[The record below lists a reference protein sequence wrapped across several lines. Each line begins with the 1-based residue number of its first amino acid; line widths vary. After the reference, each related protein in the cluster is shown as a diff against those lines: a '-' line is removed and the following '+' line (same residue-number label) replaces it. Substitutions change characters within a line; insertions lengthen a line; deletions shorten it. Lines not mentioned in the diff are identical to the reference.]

1 MRGVNIERKRLAGL
15 LVITLLCVGFD
26 ACGDASKDVR
36 SSSHTALKPTTTAAM
51 SGAIVSNPTPHP
63 TAKPDNDGDGD
74 NGNDDDRWGS
84 AASSTDRRA
93 VVALVKRYY
102 AVAAAG
108 DGAQG
113 CALIYSLLAEEIP
126 ELYGEPPG
134 PPSLRGGTC
143 AVVMSKVYRQKHRQ
157 LVAKVAMI
165 DVIGVRVKRLRG
177 LALLRF
183 KGGPERDIPVH
194 REHRAWRIAALLDG
208 GLG

>member
-1 MRGVNIERKRLAGL
+1 MRVANIERKRLTGL
-15 LVITLLCVGFD
+15 LVMTLLCVWFG
-26 ACGDASKDVR
+26 ACGDASKNVR
-36 SSSHTALKPTTTAAM
+36 SSSQAASKPIATAAT
-51 SGAIVSNPTPHP
+51 SGAIVSNPTLHRR
-63 TAKPDNDGDGD
+63 AKPDNDGDGD

-84 AASSTDRRA
+84 ATSATDRRA
-93 VVALVKRYY
+93 VVSLVKHYY

-108 DGAQG
+108 DGARG

-157 LVAKVAMI
+157 LVAKIATI

-183 KGGPERDIPVH
+183 KGSPERDIPVH
-194 REHRAWRIAALLDG
+194 REHHAWRIDALLDG

>member
-1 MRGVNIERKRLAGL
+1 MA
-15 LVITLLCVGFD
+15 LLCVGFD
-26 ACGDASKDVR
+26 ACGDASTGVR
-36 SSSHTALKPTTTAAM
+36 SSSRKASKPAAIAATTGTV
-51 SGAIVSNPTPHP
+51 VSNPVAPS

-74 NGNDDDRWGS
+74 NGSDDDRWGS
-84 AASSTDRRA
+84 AASATDRRA
-93 VVALVKRYY
+93 VVRLVKHYY

-108 DGAQG
+108 EGARG

-143 AVVMSKVYRQKHRQ
+143 SAVMYKVFRQKHR
-157 LVAKVAMI
+157 LLAADVATI

-183 KGGPERDIPVH
+183 KGSPERDIPVH
-194 REHRAWRIAALLDG
+194 REHGAWRIDALLDG